1 MKTLLVRFSLLL
13 ISGAAM
19 CVAQTPTVPNAT
31 APAPPTAAP
40 QHVIFQAPDDDS
52 GSILPNRVGG
62 GSRGGSEGAPLVEVL
77 VPDHV
82 ALTTEPKPLLYW
94 YQSKPSK
101 VAFEI
106 SVTEPKNP
114 KPLMLVQTS
123 GLVPAG
129 VHSFRVSSELKPS
142 VVYRWSVAAVLDPQN
157 RSQDVVAYGVIKR
170 IPSSPKL
177 AAELAQAREQ
187 DKPAIYASNGI
198 WYDAIESLSTQ
209 IQHSPSDEA
218 LKQERAGLL
227 KQVAL
232 ADVKF
237 DSPSLK

>member
-1 MKTLLVRFSLLL
+1 ML
-13 ISGAAM
+13 
-19 CVAQTPTVPNAT
+19 
-31 APAPPTAAP
+31 
-40 QHVIFQAPDDDS
+40 FQAPDDDS
-52 GSILPNRVGG
+52 GGILPNRVGG
-62 GSRGGSEGAPLVEVL
+62 GSRGGPEGAPLVEVL

-82 ALTTEPKPLLYW
+82 ALTTQARPLLYW

-123 GLVPAG
+123 GTISAG
-129 VHSFRVSSELKPS
+129 VHSFRVAADLKPS
-142 VVYRWSVAAVLDPQN
+142 VVYRWSVAAVIDPLN
-157 RSQDVVAYGVIKR
+157 RSQDVVAYGIVKR
-170 IPSSPKL
+170 VEPSARL
-177 AAELAQAREQ
+177 VAQLAQARDQ
-187 DKPAIYASNGI
+187 DKPAIYAANGI
-198 WYDAIESLSTQ
+198 WYDAVESLSTQ
-209 IQHSPSDEA
+209 IQHSPNDEA

-237 DSPSLK
+237 DSPTLK